1 MLELDIA
8 FLQDQFRW
16 SRPKAVVITTIG
28 LMFVGAFSALSFG
41 PLADVKWLGRNFF
54 DWLDYLTSNISLPIG
69 GLMVAILVSWLR
81 WDTISTYIPG
91 NGSVKRSPAFYRL
104 LRIGIAIFAPILVLT
119 VMLTSI

>member
-1 MLELDIA
+1 M
-8 FLQDQFRW
+8 
-16 SRPKAVVITTIG
+16 
-28 LMFVGAFSALSFG
+28 
-41 PLADVKWLGRNFF
+41 GRNFF

-81 WDTISTYIPG
+81 WDTISAYIPG
-91 NGSVKRSPAFYRL
+91 SGAIKRSATFYRI